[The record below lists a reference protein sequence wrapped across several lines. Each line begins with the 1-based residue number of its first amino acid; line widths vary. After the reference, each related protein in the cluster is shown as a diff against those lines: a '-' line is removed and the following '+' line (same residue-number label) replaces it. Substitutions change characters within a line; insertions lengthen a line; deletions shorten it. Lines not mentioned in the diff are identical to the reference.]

1 MSLLLA
7 VGVGGSG
14 DGAAARVATAITS
27 LTALGSVRGRSPRYA
42 NPAWGGAT
50 RAPFVNACVVVD
62 SVLDPAAAMMALL
75 RIERSQGR
83 VRAMKNGART
93 LDLDLLWWSA
103 PVTTSPSSSA
113 SFCPLTPSVPHPRLA
128 GRAFAVI
135 PLVDALI
142 DGGVCVP
149 LALRAAAGR
158 LRLSA
163 PLTSLPSA

>member
-7 VGVGGSG
+7 VGIGGSG
-14 DGAAARVATAITS
+14 DGAAARVTAAMTS
-27 LTALGSVRGRSPRYA
+27 LTTLGTVRGRSPCYA

-62 SVLDPAAAMMALL
+62 SVFDPAAAMMELL
-75 RIERSQGR
+75 RLERGQGR

-103 PVTTSPSSSA
+103 PVATSSSA
-113 SFCPLTPSVPHPRLA
+113 RGSSSLTPSVPHPRLA

-135 PLVDALI
+135 PLVDALV
-142 DGGVCVP
+142 DAGVCVP
-149 LALRAAAGR
+149 LSLRAAAGR

-163 PLTSLPSA
+163 PLTPLPSA

>member
-1 MSLLLA
+1 MSLWLA
-7 VGVGGSG
+7 VGIGGSG
-14 DGAAARVATAITS
+14 DGAAARVTTAMTS
-27 LTALGSVRGRSPRYA
+27 LTTLGTVRGRSPRYA

-62 SVLDPAAAMMALL
+62 SVHDPAAAMMELL
-75 RIERSQGR
+75 RLERGQGR

-103 PVTTSPSSSA
+103 PVATSSSA
-113 SFCPLTPSVPHPRLA
+113 IGSSSLLTPSLPHPRLA

-135 PLVDALI
+135 PLVDALV
-142 DGGVCVP
+142 DAGVCVP
-149 LALRAAAGR
+149 VALAAAAGR

-163 PLTSLPSA
+163 PLTPLPSA